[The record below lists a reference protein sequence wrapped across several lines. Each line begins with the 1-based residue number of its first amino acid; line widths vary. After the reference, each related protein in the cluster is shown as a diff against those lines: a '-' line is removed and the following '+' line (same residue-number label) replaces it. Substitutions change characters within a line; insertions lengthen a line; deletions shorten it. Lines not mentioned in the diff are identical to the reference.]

1 MSRVL
6 ELDKKSLVVV
16 SNKLIDARYRL
27 NISEIRLFVLMIFA
41 FDKVR
46 GEVRMSAK
54 DVASAVGLKGDFYS
68 ALKRATQ
75 NLMRQIITIEG
86 ERGNWEAYNITS
98 KASCIDG
105 VFTIKPNPQ
114 IEQHLINLKRC
125 FTKYELAYGLAL
137 KSTYGFRL
145 YQFGKKSLGLKRSV
159 VQINLEEFRKML
171 GIEKK
176 EYQHI
181 WNFKKKVLD
190 VAQQDVNA
198 ITDIT
203 VSCRPIKQGLGGKIV
218 KLEFIFSEKR
228 EKPDILSE
236 IATITY
242 TEEEDSE
249 DLEEEEKKGMKAK
262 NHESS
267 IDLDHEIPVPEVKK
281 EPKQSLLKESTR
293 LLLDCGIS
301 ENVAEELA
309 TQKELSYLQEKV
321 ALANLHPDYIKNRA
335 GFIVKAI
342 QENWVDDDI
351 VKEQQREMRLE
362 AEKRVSET
370 RKRVKGIWDRYRVQ
384 RDAIGLKKYERMAIE
399 EIEKLKQEFLESLNS
414 VFLKVYRKK
423 ENFGYEDGFFR
434 SFFLKRFQLPS
445 FEEFLVAEAVTLS
458 EEERKMVEQE
468 FERK

>member
-27 NISEIRLFVLMIFA
+27 TISEIRLFVLMIFA

-145 YQFGKKSLGLKRSV
+145 YQFGKKNLGLKRSV
-159 VQINLEEFRKML
+159 VQIDLEEFRKML
-171 GIEKK
+171 GIEKS

-203 VSCRPIKQGLGGKIV
+203 VSCRSIKQGLGGKIV
-218 KLEFIFSEKR
+218 KLEFTFSEKK
-228 EKPDILSE
+228 EKPNILSE

-242 TEEEDSE
+242 TDEE
-249 DLEEEEKKGMKAK
+249 DLEVENKEVVQTK
-262 NHESS
+262 NHESIVHS
-267 IDLDHEIPVPEVKK
+267 KK
-281 EPKQSLLKESTR
+281 ALSAPRVEKKAKQSALKENAQ
-293 LLLDCGIS
+293 LLFDCGIS
-301 ENVAEELA
+301 ESVAIELSE
-309 TQKELSYLQEKV
+309 QYELSYIQEKIT
-321 ALANLHPDYIKNRA
+321 LADTHAEYIKNKA
-335 GFIVKAI
+335 GFLIKALK
-342 QENWVDDDI
+342 ENWTDENI
-351 VKEQQREMRLE
+351 VREEQNRMRLD
-362 AEKRVSET
+362 AQKALSET
-370 RKRVKGIWDRYRVQ
+370 RKRLEDIWTRYGNYKG
-384 RDAIGLKKYERMAIE
+384 ALGLKKYEKLEPEKRD
-399 EIEKLKQEFLESLNS
+399 EIKREFLQGLNS
-414 VFLKVYRKK
+414 VLLKRYREKST
-423 ENFGYEDGFFR
+423 FGYEDPYFRGFF
-434 SFFLKRFQLPS
+434 LGKLTLPT
-445 FEEFLVAEAVTLS
+445 FDEFLLLKEITLS
-458 EEERKMVEQE
+458 EEEREMVEQK
-468 FERK
+468 FERR